1 VTFTDYHDT
10 IQARLKSAN
19 VPLLNEA
26 ELKEAYV
33 NGETIDFVVNECIES
48 DKTIKL
54 IFGSIV
60 SISNDPRTLG
70 HKP

>member
-1 VTFTDYHDT
+1 MTFTEYKDD
-10 IQARLKSAN
+10 IQAKLKSAN
-19 VPLLNEA
+19 APLLDEA

-33 NGETIDFVVNECIES
+33 NCETIDFVVNECIES
-48 DKTIKL
+48 DKRIKL